1 MIYFSDIGHALTK
14 VPSTIR
20 SQTVTWA
27 TVLVMSLFSVVRTV
41 THRLAK
47 TVPKNEYQ
55 YENYYPHLPLD
66 TSSSMKEVNAYHLRP
81 PSPSPNYAQSDLLES
96 LVRRMGELEEKLD
109 VLQKKQSQMPTDKQE
124 MLEAAVRRVDA
135 LEAELISTKK
145 VCSVNLYRLI
155 PAFVQSIPILR
166 CNQLIIL

>member
-1 MIYFSDIGHALTK
+1 MTK

-41 THRLAK
+41 TYRLAK
-47 TVPKNEYQ
+47 TVPKNQYQ
-55 YENYYPHLPLD
+55 YDNYYPRLPLD
-66 TSSSMKEVNAYHLRP
+66 TSSSMNEVNSYHLRP

-109 VLQKKQSQMPTDKQE
+109 ILQKKQSQMPTDKQE

-145 VCSVNLYRLI
+145 VCSVNSYQLI
-155 PAFVQSIPILR
+155 PAIVRSIPIL
-166 CNQLIIL
+166 